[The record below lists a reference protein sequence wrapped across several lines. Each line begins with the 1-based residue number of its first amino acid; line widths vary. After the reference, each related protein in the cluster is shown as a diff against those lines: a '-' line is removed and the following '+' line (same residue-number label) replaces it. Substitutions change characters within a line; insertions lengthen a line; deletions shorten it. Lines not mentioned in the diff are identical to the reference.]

1 MADSDGAAPAPF
13 ALPGA
18 ADRVPTAAASSI
30 AAAAAASSPAAATAP
45 TSESHPPLPVLFL
58 DEDFVAVSKP
68 SGLLVHR
75 DEHHPHAPAALQ
87 TVRDQLQK
95 HLYPFH
101 RLDRATSGILLFGFS
116 RRAAAALQESLAAPD
131 ARKEYAALMRYP
143 GSDAALG
150 AQWTCDRPLHDDKDV
165 ARACRTD
172 FAVVEAFDRC
182 ALVQCLLHSGRYH
195 QIRRHANH
203 CGRHVLGDTTHGKGR
218 INAFFR
224 ERFGLDRLFLH
235 LQRVVLRHPRT
246 GEPLELVDP
255 LPAALAAVLDRLR
268 QAPRPVADDPGSA
281 AG

>member
-1 MADSDGAAPAPF
+1 MSQAPPPPAADEPRSPAPS
-13 ALPGA
+13 GQ
-18 ADRVPTAAASSI
+18 T
-30 AAAAAASSPAAATAP
+30 
-45 TSESHPPLPVLFL
+45 HPPLRVLLL
-58 DEDFVAVSKP
+58 DDDFVAVSKP

-75 DEHHPHAPAALQ
+75 DDHHPDAPAALQ
-87 TVRDQLQK
+87 TVRDQLGK

-116 RRAAAALQESLAAPD
+116 RKAAAALQESLAAAD
-131 ARKEYAALMRYP
+131 AHKEYLALMRYP
-143 GSDAALG
+143 GSNQELG
-150 AQWTCDRPLHDDKDV
+150 ASWTCDRPLHGDDDK
-165 ARACRTD
+165 AREARTD
-172 FAVVEAFDRC
+172 FTVLETFNRC
-182 ALVQCLLHSGRYH
+182 ALVQCRLFTGRYH

-203 CGRHVLGDTTHGKGR
+203 CGRHVIGDTTHGKGR

-255 LPAALAAVLDRLR
+255 LPAALTAVLDRLR
-268 QAPRPVADDPGSA
+268 QVPPPQADDPGSA